1 MTRLPT
7 LYLSHGDSEF
17 WSRGPSIKV
26 TGFLAGG
33 SGGATVGLVN
43 IDGLLDFEG
52 LAEVVLA
59 SEAPNPEVKDVS
71 GLDFDVTPLMTDE
84 PLMPEKTIIF
94 WNGPMQF

>member
-1 MTRLPT
+1 M
-7 LYLSHGDSEF
+7 
-17 WSRGPSIKV
+17 
-26 TGFLAGG
+26 
-33 SGGATVGLVN
+33 GLVN
-43 IDGLLDFEG
+43 IEGLLDFEG

-94 WNGPMQF
+94 